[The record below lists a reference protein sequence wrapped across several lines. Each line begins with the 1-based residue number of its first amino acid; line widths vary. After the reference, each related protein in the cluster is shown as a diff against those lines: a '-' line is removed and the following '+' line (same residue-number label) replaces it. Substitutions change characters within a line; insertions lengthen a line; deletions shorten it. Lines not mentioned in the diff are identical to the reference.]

1 VARRVRNTFAI
12 LMFVAG
18 LVLAYYYIEH
28 AATALP
34 AMVASHFDA
43 EGIANSFIRRD
54 RYLHL
59 MHLVAFLVPS
69 IVVGGTSLIYSRA
82 SNFKIPN
89 RDYWL
94 APERLA
100 ETRAYLVGHSIW
112 FGVLLTAMLCY
123 VHSLV
128 VGANLTSP
136 PHLSNTA
143 AIGGVFGFMLVT
155 VGWAMILVFKF
166 RRID

>member
-1 VARRVRNTFAI
+1 MRHGLSILAFAAS
-12 LMFVAG
+12 LA
-18 LVLAYYYIEH
+18 LAYVYIEH
-28 AATALP
+28 SAAVLP

-43 EGIANSFIRRD
+43 NGVANSFIKRD

-59 MHLVAFLVPS
+59 MHLFAFIVPAL
-69 IVVGGTSLIYSRA
+69 IVCGTALIYSRA

-100 ETRAYLVGHSIW
+100 TTRSFLVGHSLW
-112 FGVLLTAMLCY
+112 FGVVLTAMFCY

-136 PHLSNTA
+136 PHLSNGA
-143 AIGGVFGFMLVT
+143 AIGGVFAFMFVT
-155 VGWAMILVFKF
+155 LAWALILVFKF
-166 RRID
+166 RRTG